1 MTAEVARLNGAV
13 RSASL
18 GGDAPNELAD
28 QRDLLVTHIAEA
40 TGAVASPGDGGV
52 VNLTLGGRA
61 LVTGDRSQQLQA
73 VGPTNYPGNDR
84 DRRREL
90 GRQQPAGHARQW
102 RPLGAADGGQRH
114 HPRGDR

>member
-13 RSASL
+13 RSATL

-28 QRDLLVTHIAEA
+28 QRDLLVTRIAEA

-61 LVTGDRSQQLQA
+61 LVTGTAASSCRRA
-73 VGPTNYPGNDR
+73 APRATPGRPGPS
-84 DRRREL
+84 
-90 GRQQPAGHARQW
+90 A
-102 RPLGAADGGQRH
+102 
-114 HPRGDR
+114 